1 LNSLD
6 SVSAFWYECL
16 TTETNVWSSVTN
28 LKGKNSIAK
37 GWHDSVSGP
46 ELYDTYQL
54 YHRES
59 RKKDVQ
65 LVSGMTEFYDQFRS
79 LLPAEYSPRSLAAPP
94 ARQTPYYFMARSDGH
109 IKILLDHFFT
119 LEPAIKRYHE
129 KSSDN
134 SKDPKKQRLEETT
147 DLCFGPNGEYNFLPE
162 KFFGYPLRQKRGPP
176 DQEELTEENSA
187 SLKVQNVYD
196 FISLLKQFDPTAKA
210 ELEKEAA
217 KPLPCEHN
225 GYDLDKGICN
235 DCGKAVPELGSAI
248 RPSRELTLEEDLE
261 EILMRPIASSRPTT
275 NSISNANA
283 NTFASPPIPN
293 FDDFGLDDL
302 LSPFESDYVPPNF
315 NGDQNNYNN
324 CSCNDDDSFFSV
336 GCPVHRS

>member
-1 LNSLD
+1 LNRLNCLD

-28 LKGKNSIAK
+28 LKGKNSIVK
-37 GWHDSVSGP
+37 GWRDSVSGP

-54 YHRES
+54 YHKES

-65 LVSGMTEFYDQFRS
+65 LVSGITEFYDQLRS
-79 LLPAEYSPRSLAAPP
+79 LLPEPYYPKFPNPPP
-94 ARQTPYYFMARSDGH
+94 ARQTPTYTMIRVDGT

-129 KSSDN
+129 KSSDKT
-134 SKDPKKQRLEETT
+134 KDPKQQRLEETT

-217 KPLPCEHN
+217 KPLPCQHN

-235 DCGKAVPELGSAI
+235 DCGKEVPELGSAI
-248 RPSRELTLEEDLE
+248 RPRELNLEEDLAA
-261 EILMRPIASSRPTT
+261 ILMRPITSSRAT

-283 NTFASPPIPN
+283 NTNTFLSDSPPIPA
-293 FDDFGLDDL
+293 FDFNVNDL
-302 LSPFESDYVPPNF
+302 LSPFPTGYVPDNL
-315 NGDQNNYNN
+315 NGNEGCTCGEN
-324 CSCNDDDSFFSV
+324 SFWCN
-336 GCPVHRS
+336 VHPMHQ